1 MLLTLLSVMQMPLQ
15 HLYFQVVVD
24 SLYLLF
30 PGLLPMKDTRIQENI
45 IDAFFVKLQKNEA
58 SKSAVGLSFQEAL
71 AWQAYL

>member
-1 MLLTLLSVMQMPLQ
+1 
-15 HLYFQVVVD
+15 
-24 SLYLLF
+24 
-30 PGLLPMKDTRIQENI
+30 MKDTRIQENI